1 MWWVSSLLSL
11 VTTPKPHH
19 SEPLICIHGWLTAG
33 APFPLECSTWGEVHE
48 HTSHISAPGWIQ
60 RWVEKGPVW
69 IQPFPSNLHFDG
81 NPFFIRQVMWNVLES
96 TWLRFYR
103 AVRIWTWS
111 ICAIFYL
118 FFLPRLTLKYGC
130 DTDISQKYTI
140 TICSDSIRVNHSP
153 HSHPTE
159 SRKRSCSGLKPQT
172 RQMFRGLEFHRHKH
186 IWKFGGL
193 LLNIQW
199 FPTNML
205 KCSHLLSRLLT

>member
-111 ICAIFYL
+111 ICAIFYFIFFTKIDLKIWVWHRYISKIYNYNL
-118 FFLPRLTLKYGC
+118 FRLNQ
-130 DTDISQKYTI
+130 SQSQSSFTPNRI
-140 TICSDSIRVNHSP
+140 TKKIMFWVKTTNKADVERFRVP
-153 HSHPTE
+153 
-159 SRKRSCSGLKPQT
+159 LPQT
-172 RQMFRGLEFHRHKH
+172 HLE
-186 IWKFGGL
+186 IWRFAIKY
-193 LLNIQW
+193 
-199 FPTNML
+199 PVV
-205 KCSHLLSRLLT
+205 SY